1 MTPGDT
7 LGFQTIFD
15 ASQQGLSWMWLATPM
30 IGLGFVAMGIY
41 WIRTQAKSPGYGREV
56 GMLLAGL
63 FAMFGA
69 CFSIWFV
76 ANTISDHNQAMQS
89 LQKGTALVI
98 EGPVDNFTVSAF
110 GKAENFTVK
119 GIQFSYSE
127 FSDSEGF
134 HHTSA
139 YGGPM
144 KAGLFIRIHYI
155 TLEGDPSEPA
165 ILKLEVRK

>member
-1 MTPGDT
+1 
-7 LGFQTIFD
+7 
-15 ASQQGLSWMWLATPM
+15 
-30 IGLGFVAMGIY
+30 
-41 WIRTQAKSPGYGREV
+41 
-56 GMLLAGL
+56 
-63 FAMFGA
+63 MFGA

-98 EGPVDNFTVSAF
+98 EGPVDNFTVSAS

-165 ILKLEVRK
+165 NIETGSQEIAGRTQERSILGPRPPVGQHAADDR